1 MRLESHTRSARGRR
15 RRPHAPRDSLDL
27 PSHLRYEVPIMMTPR
42 TGGVALAVVL
52 GVFLLPGRALAASG
66 GPDLAP
72 LLLALVLVLLG
83 ARLGGALAEKLG
95 QPPVLGELL
104 AGIVIGNL
112 GLLGWHGADG
122 LPGLPGLELLAQIGV
137 IFLLFE
143 VGLASEVGQ
152 MLAVG
157 GSALLVATLGVIA
170 PIGLGFL
177 VSHAFFPAHHPLT
190 HWFVG
195 ATLCA
200 TSVGITARVLAD
212 LGRTGSR
219 EGRII
224 LGAAVID
231 DVQGLLVLAVI
242 TGIIDSIAGGR
253 PFGAGAALLIVA
265 KAVAFLVVAVVLGR
279 SVSSRV
285 FRLGAH
291 LRGEGVLLSLAL
303 AFCFSSAWLAG
314 LLGLAPIVGAFAAGL
329 VLDEVHYRDLRARD
343 RAQRDVQ
350 TLLKPIS
357 TFLVPVFF
365 VLMGMRVDL
374 SVFGRAGILGFTAAL
389 VAVALVS
396 KQACSLGVLDRGTDR
411 LAVGLGMIPRGEV
424 GLIFA
429 GIGSGLMI
437 GAERVVDPTIFSA
450 VVAMVAATTLLT
462 PPLLA
467 WRLRRLPLEPGSTQ
481 GGPSGG

>member
-1 MRLESHTRSARGRR
+1 MRLEAHRRSARGLRFTVR
-15 RRPHAPRDSLDL
+15 AAMPPSVSPPVSLDR
-27 PSHLRYEVPIMMTPR
+27 PSQLRYEVPPMTTR
-42 TGGVALAVVL
+42 AWTVALAAVVAVL
-52 GVFLLPGRALAASG
+52 LLPGRAFAANG

-72 LLLALVLVLLG
+72 LLLALVVVLLG

-112 GLLGWHGADG
+112 GLLGWHGLDG
-122 LPGLPGLELLAQIGV
+122 LRELAGLELLAQIGV
-137 IFLLFE
+137 LFLLFE

-157 GSALLVATLGVIA
+157 GSALLVATLGVIV

-177 VSHAFFPAHHPLT
+177 VSRGFFPGHHPLT

-200 TSVGITARVLAD
+200 TSVGISARVLAD
-212 LGRTGSR
+212 LGRTKSR

-242 TGIIDSIAGGR
+242 KGIIDAVGRGQAFHAGS
-253 PFGAGAALLIVA
+253 ALLIVA
-265 KAVAFLVVAVVLGR
+265 KAAAFLGVAVVLGR
-279 SVSSRV
+279 SISSRV
-285 FRLGAH
+285 FRFGAR

-303 AFCFSSAWLAG
+303 AFCFASAWLAG

-343 RAQRDVQ
+343 QARRDVQ

-374 SVFGRAGILGFTAAL
+374 AVFGQAGILGFTVAL
-389 VAVALVS
+389 IAVALVS
-396 KQACSLGVLDRGTDR
+396 KQACSLGVLGRGTDR

-437 GAERVVDPTIFSA
+437 GAERVVDPVIFSA
-450 VVAMVAATTLLT
+450 VVAMIAATTLLT

-467 WRLRRLPLEPGSTQ
+467 WRLRRLPDPMDD
-481 GGPSGG
+481 